1 LELNASAKETEK
13 MIRAIKSGDADIC
26 EAILR
31 SLPDWFGIEESIVR
45 YRREVEQFETYV
57 AEIGGAIAG
66 FLTVVQHKPH
76 IAEIH
81 VMAVR
86 PQYHRQGIG
95 RLLVSHIEQLLV
107 ERGTDYLEV
116 KTLGPSGPDEFYRR
130 TREFYLA
137 MGFAPIE
144 ETNLWGAENPC
155 LIMIKDLRQ

>member
-1 LELNASAKETEK
+1 
-13 MIRAIKSGDADIC
+13 
-26 EAILR
+26 
-31 SLPDWFGIEESIVR
+31 
-45 YRREVEQFETYV
+45 
-57 AEIGGAIAG
+57 
-66 FLTVVQHKPH
+66 
-76 IAEIH
+76 
-81 VMAVR
+81 MAVR

-116 KTLGPSGPDEFYRR
+116 KTLGPSGPDEFYGR